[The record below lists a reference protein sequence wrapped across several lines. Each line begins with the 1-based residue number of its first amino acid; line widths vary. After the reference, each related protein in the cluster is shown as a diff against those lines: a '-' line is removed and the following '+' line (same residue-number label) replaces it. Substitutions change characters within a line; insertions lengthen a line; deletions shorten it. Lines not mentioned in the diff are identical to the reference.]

1 MYIVEFKNFFFIFAL
16 FLLLLYKSYWM
27 EQENRKIIRKEKTMA
42 KYQDLAD
49 AIIKGDNTSSR
60 EIAEKLVADGVSA
73 TEILNEGMMPGMEV
87 VGKKFK
93 ANEMYIPEVLIAAR
107 AMHAAMDIIKP
118 LLTETGEEGKGSV
131 VIGTVQGDLHDIG
144 KNLVGMMLE
153 GGGFTVVD
161 AGVDVPPEKYIEELK
176 KSKSK
181 VLGLSALLTT
191 TMPGMKE
198 VIEAVKADSEM
209 SNVKV
214 MVGGAP
220 LTQEYA
226 DSIGAD
232 GYAPDAS
239 SAVDLANDLMN

>member
-1 MYIVEFKNFFFIFAL
+1 MAEF
-16 FLLLLYKSYWM
+16 
-27 EQENRKIIRKEKTMA
+27 
-42 KYQDLAD
+42 QDLAD
-49 AIIKGDNTSSR
+49 CIIAGDSVRSK
-60 EIAEKLVADGVSA
+60 EITQKLVDGGVSA
-73 TEILNEGMMPGMEV
+73 IEILNEGLVPGMEV
-87 VGKKFK
+87 VGRKFK

-118 LLTETGEEGKGSV
+118 MLSASDAKMKGII

-161 AGVDVPPEKYIEELK
+161 LGADIPPDKYVEAAK
-176 KSKSK
+176 KNNAK
-181 VLGLSALLTT
+181 VIGLSALLTT
-191 TMPGMKE
+191 TMPVMKD
-198 VIEAVKADSEM
+198 VIAALKADKATAD
-209 SNVKV
+209 VKV

-226 DSIGAD
+226 DSIGAA

-239 SAVDLANDLMN
+239 GAVDLASKLLG

>member
-1 MYIVEFKNFFFIFAL
+1 
-16 FLLLLYKSYWM
+16 
-27 EQENRKIIRKEKTMA
+27 MA

-49 AIIKGDNTSSR
+49 AIIAGDNVKSK
-60 EIAEKLVADGVSA
+60 EITRKLVDSGVNA
-73 TEILNEGMMPGMEV
+73 IEILNDGLVPGMEV
-87 VGKKFK
+87 VGAKFK

-118 LLTETGEEGKGSV
+118 MLSESGAEMKGTI

-153 GGGFTVVD
+153 GGGYTVVD
-161 AGVDVPPEKYIEELK
+161 VGVDVPSDKFVEEVK
-176 KSKSK
+176 KSGAK
-181 VLGLSALLTT
+181 VVGLSALLTT
-191 TMPGMKE
+191 TMPVMKD
-198 VIEAVKADSEM
+198 VISAIRADAATKSTM
-209 SNVKV
+209 V

-226 DSIGAD
+226 DSIGAN

-239 SAVDLANDLMN
+239 SAVDLAKKLMG

>member
-1 MYIVEFKNFFFIFAL
+1 
-16 FLLLLYKSYWM
+16 
-27 EQENRKIIRKEKTMA
+27 MA

-49 AIIKGDNTSSR
+49 AIIAGDNVKSK
-60 EIAEKLVADGVSA
+60 EITQKLVDSGVKA
-73 TEILNEGMMPGMEV
+73 GDILNEGLVPGMDV
-87 VGKKFK
+87 VGVKFK

-118 LLTETGEEGKGSV
+118 LLAEAGTVMKGTI

-153 GGGFTVVD
+153 GGGYTVVD
-161 AGVDVPPEKYIEELK
+161 VGVDVPGDKFIEEVK
-176 KSKSK
+176 KSAAK
-181 VLGLSALLTT
+181 VVGLSALLTT
-191 TMPGMKE
+191 TMPSMKE
-198 VIEAVKADSEM
+198 VISALKADAATKD
-209 SNVKV
+209 VKV

-226 DSIGAD
+226 DSIGAS

-239 SAVDLANDLMN
+239 SAVDLAKKLIG